1 MPLGSA
7 DAIFGGREAT
17 IGNASAVRTATQV
30 PMSLEKDTSSMF
42 TELGMDPNDTGV
54 L

>member
-7 DAIFGGREAT
+7 DAIFGEREAT
-17 IGNASAVRTATQV
+17 IGNASAVRRLHI